1 MTGLKDVASW
11 VEVSTNYWAD
21 MIDKWKVQPNTF
33 LSYRQLDD
41 NEIDATPG
49 GEPLICYWEV
59 PDDEVMV
66 IRVTPPKAD
75 YWAVEF
81 GSYWWETMDYRYRM
95 CSTNNHMAT
104 LEDDGELLLVVSHE
118 DLGYANWLDPSA
130 HQQGYITV
138 RYLGA
143 KDYPIPKCQQ
153 MKKSEVAQYIP
164 AAQKVTSEERKQQLT
179 ARRHGVI
186 KRFKY

>member
-1 MTGLKDVASW
+1 
-11 VEVSTNYWAD
+11 

-59 PDDEVMV
+59 PEDEVLV
-66 IRVTPPKAD
+66 IRGTPPVAD

-104 LEDDGELLLVVSHE
+104 LEDSGELVLVVSHQ

-143 KDYPIPKCQQ
+143 NDYPIPECLQ
-153 MKKSEVAQYIP
+153 MKQSELAEYLP
-164 AAQKVTSEERKQQLT
+164 EAKKVNADERKQQLT
-179 ARRHGVI
+179 SRRHGVL